1 MSTMPVLLSE
11 NPEDVL
17 ASGRDELPWIWPA
30 AARGVL
36 AGLVVVVALALAF
49 ASSSVPEPDAVIV
62 KAPDLL
68 LDLNTV
74 PPPVLGTLPHVGQS
88 LTRQIV
94 AAREMRPIT
103 SLDDAGSR
111 VRGLGPATLAQIA
124 PYLRF
129 MPSAYERIGA
139 SAGSFDDRPAVK
151 PRSPR
156 RKTIRSS
163 KRKAAPSPSRLIVRA
178 S

>member
-1 MSTMPVLLSE
+1 MSTMPVLLSDDRE
-11 NPEDVL
+11 GDL
-17 ASGRDELPWIWPA
+17 APGRDKLPWIWPA
-30 AARGVL
+30 GARALL
-36 AGLVVVVALALAF
+36 AGLVIVVALALAF
-49 ASSSVPEPDAVIV
+49 ASTSVPEPDAIIA

-94 AAREMRPIT
+94 AARELRPIT

-129 MPSAYERIGA
+129 VPSAYVRIGD
-139 SAGSFDDRPAVK
+139 SAGSFDDRSAVK
-151 PRSPR
+151 PR
-156 RKTIRSS
+156 RKTTRSG
-163 KRKAAPSPSRLIVRA
+163 KRKAAPSPPRLIARA

>member
-1 MSTMPVLLSE
+1 MSTMPVLLSDDR
-11 NPEDVL
+11 EDDL
-17 ASGRDELPWIWPA
+17 APGRDELPWIWPA
-30 AARGVL
+30 GARGL
-36 AGLVVVVALALAF
+36 LGGLVIVVALALAF
-49 ASSSVPEPDAVIV
+49 ASTSVPEPNATIV

-94 AAREMRPIT
+94 AARELRPIT

-111 VRGLGPATLAQIA
+111 VRGLGPATIAQIA

-129 MPSAYERIGA
+129 VPSAYERIGD

-151 PRSPR
+151 RSPR

-163 KRKAAPSPSRLIVRA
+163 KRKAPPSLPRLIVRA

>member
-1 MSTMPVLLSE
+1 MSTMPALLSD
-11 NPEDVL
+11 NREDDL
-17 ASGRDELPWIWPA
+17 ASGRDEMPWIWPA
-30 AARGVL
+30 GTRGLL
-36 AGLVVVVALALAF
+36 AGLVIVVALALAF
-49 ASSSVPEPDAVIV
+49 ASASVPEADAMIV

-74 PPPVLGTLPHVGQS
+74 PPPVLGTLPHIGQS

-94 AAREMRPIT
+94 AARELRPIT

-129 MPSAYERIGA
+129 VPSAYERFGD
-139 SAGSFDDRPAVK
+139 SAGSFDDRPPVK
-151 PRSPR
+151 ARSPR
-156 RKTIRSS
+156 RKTVSSS
-163 KRKAAPSPSRLIVRA
+163 KRKAAPSAPRLIVRA
-178 S
+178 L

>member
-1 MSTMPVLLSE
+1 MSTMTVLLSDDR
-11 NPEDVL
+11 EDDL
-17 ASGRDELPWIWPA
+17 APGRDELPWIWPA
-30 AARGVL
+30 GARGL
-36 AGLVVVVALALAF
+36 LGGLVIVVALALTF
-49 ASSSVPEPDAVIV
+49 GSTSVPEPDAIIA

-94 AAREMRPIT
+94 AARELRPIT

-129 MPSAYERIGA
+129 VPTAYERIGD
-139 SAGSFDDRPAVK
+139 SAGSVDDRPAAK
-151 PRSPR
+151 PR
-156 RKTIRSS
+156 RKMSRSS
-163 KRKAAPSPSRLIVRA
+163 KRKAAPSPPRLIVRA

>member
-1 MSTMPVLLSE
+1 MSTMTVLLSDDR
-11 NPEDVL
+11 EDDL
-17 ASGRDELPWIWPA
+17 APGRDELPWIWPA
-30 AARGVL
+30 GARGL
-36 AGLVVVVALALAF
+36 LGGLVIVVALALTF
-49 ASSSVPEPDAVIV
+49 ASTSVPEPNATIV

-94 AAREMRPIT
+94 AARKLRPIT

-129 MPSAYERIGA
+129 VPSAYERIGD
-139 SAGSFDDRPAVK
+139 SAGSVDDLPAVK
-151 PRSPR
+151 PR
-156 RKTIRSS
+156 RKTTRSG
-163 KRKAAPSPSRLIVRA
+163 KRKAAPSSPRLIARA

>member
-1 MSTMPVLLSE
+1 MSTMPVLLSDDRE
-11 NPEDVL
+11 SDMAP
-17 ASGRDELPWIWPA
+17 GRDELPWIWPPG
-30 AARGVL
+30 ARALL
-36 AGLVVVVALALAF
+36 AGLVIVVALALAF
-49 ASSSVPEPDAVIV
+49 ASTSVPEPDAIIA

-94 AAREMRPIT
+94 AARELRPIT

-129 MPSAYERIGA
+129 VPSAYERFGD
-139 SAGSFDDRPAVK
+139 SAGSFDDRPPAK
-151 PRSPR
+151 ARSPR
-156 RKTIRSS
+156 RKTVRSS
-163 KRKAAPSPSRLIVRA
+163 KRKAAPSAPRLIVRA
-178 S
+178 L

>member
-1 MSTMPVLLSE
+1 MFTMPVLLSDDR
-11 NPEDVL
+11 EDHL
-17 ASGRDELPWIWPA
+17 APGRDELPWIWPA
-30 AARGVL
+30 GARGL
-36 AGLVVVVALALAF
+36 LGGLVIVVALALAF
-49 ASSSVPEPDAVIV
+49 ASTSVPEPDAIIV
-62 KAPDLL
+62 TAPVLL

-94 AAREMRPIT
+94 AARELRPIT

-129 MPSAYERIGA
+129 VPSAYERIGD
-139 SAGSFDDRPAVK
+139 STGSVDDRPAVK
-151 PRSPR
+151 PR
-156 RKTIRSS
+156 RKMSRSS
-163 KRKAAPSPSRLIVRA
+163 KRKAAPSPPRLIVRA

>member
-1 MSTMPVLLSE
+1 MSTTPVLLSHDR
-11 NPEDVL
+11 EDDL
-17 ASGRDELPWIWPA
+17 APGRDELPWIWPA
-30 AARGVL
+30 GARGL
-36 AGLVVVVALALAF
+36 LGGLVIVVALALAF
-49 ASSSVPEPDAVIV
+49 ASTSVPEPNATIV

-94 AAREMRPIT
+94 AARELRPIT

-129 MPSAYERIGA
+129 VPSAYARTGD
-139 SAGSFDDRPAVK
+139 SAGSFDDRSAVK
-151 PRSPR
+151 PR
-156 RKTIRSS
+156 RKTTRSG
-163 KRKAAPSPSRLIVRA
+163 KRKAAPSPPRLIARA

>member
-1 MSTMPVLLSE
+1 MSTTPVLLSDDR
-11 NPEDVL
+11 EDDL
-17 ASGRDELPWIWPA
+17 APGRDELPWIWPA
-30 AARGVL
+30 GARGL
-36 AGLVVVVALALAF
+36 LGGLVIVVALALAF
-49 ASSSVPEPDAVIV
+49 ASTSVPEPNATIV

-94 AAREMRPIT
+94 AARELRPIT

-129 MPSAYERIGA
+129 VPSAYERIGD
-139 SAGSFDDRPAVK
+139 SAGSVDDRPAVK
-151 PRSPR
+151 PR
-156 RKTIRSS
+156 RKMSRSS
-163 KRKAAPSPSRLIVRA
+163 KRKAPPSAPRLIVRA